1 MTTEY
6 TAEKIKVLHG
16 LEGVRRRPAMYIG
29 DVGKRG
35 LHHLVFELVDNGI
48 DEALAGY
55 ASRVYVI
62 IHSDGSVTVGDNG
75 RGIPVDIHPELGI
88 PGVEVVMTTLH
99 AGGKF
104 DSKVYQISGGLH
116 GVGASVV
123 CALSERLIV
132 KVKRNGKVYEQEFI
146 RGEKKSDLK
155 VIGES
160 DETGTEI
167 RFWPD
172 PQIFKVLNFEY
183 MLLRDRLRELAFLVS
198 GLTIE
203 LSDERTG
210 TSDVFKFDGGLV
222 EFVKYLDEARTP
234 LFEPFS
240 MHTSRD
246 NTEIEIALEYN
257 SGFVETV
264 LSFAN
269 TINTQEG
276 GTHLTGFKAGLTR
289 AINDYGKANNL
300 LKKPV
305 QGEDVREGLTV
316 VIHVKLRDPQ
326 FEGQTKTK
334 LGNGYVKGLVESVF
348 YERFYR
354 FLEENPSI
362 AQTIIQKAQLAAQ
375 GREAAKRAREL
386 TRRKSFLES
395 DSLPGKLADCIVREP
410 ERAEL
415 FIVEGESAGGSAK
428 QGRNREFQAILPLRG
443 KILNVEKARMD
454 KALANQ
460 EIRTIV
466 TAIGSSI
473 GEDCDPEKSRYG
485 KIIIMTDADVDGA
498 HIRTLLLTLFYRY
511 MRPLV
516 ERGFLYIAQPPLYRV
531 SKGKKEW
538 YLYSDQQL
546 QELLN
551 EIGSDGVR
559 IQRYKGLGEMN
570 PEQLWK
576 TTMDPENR
584 VLKRITI
591 EDAAEAERLFSIL
604 MGDKVEPRREFIQE
618 NAKNVVNLDI

>member
-1 MTTEY
+1 MTTDY

-55 ASRVYVI
+55 ATRVYVI
-62 IHSDGSVTVGDNG
+62 IHEDGSVTVGDDG
-75 RGIPVDIHPELGI
+75 RGIPVDIHPELSI

-132 KVKRNGKVYEQEFI
+132 KVKRGGKVYKQEFV
-146 RGEKKSDLK
+146 RGEKASDLQI
-155 VIGES
+155 IGES
-160 DETGTEI
+160 DESGTEV

-172 PQIFKVLNFEY
+172 PQIFKVLKFEY
-183 MLLRDRLRELAFLVS
+183 SSLRDRLRELAFLVS
-198 GLTIE
+198 GLSIE
-203 LSDERTG
+203 LIDERSG
-210 TSDVFKFDGGLV
+210 LSDTFKFDGGLV

-234 LFEPFS
+234 IFEPFS
-240 MHTSRD
+240 MRTSKD

-257 SGFVETV
+257 TGFVETV

-305 QGEDVREGLTV
+305 QGEDVREGLTA

-334 LGNGYVKGLVESVF
+334 LGNGYIKGLVESVF

-362 AQTIIQKAQLAAQ
+362 AHTIIQKAQLAAQ

-454 KALANQ
+454 KALSNQ

-473 GEDCDPEKSRYG
+473 GEDCDPSKSRYG

-516 ERGFLYIAQPPLYRV
+516 EQGYLYIAQPPLYRV

-538 YLYSDQQL
+538 YLYSDQEL
-546 QELLN
+546 QDLLN
-551 EIGSDGVR
+551 EIGSNGVR

-576 TTMDPENR
+576 TTMDPDNR

-604 MGDKVEPRREFIQE
+604 MGDKVEPRRQFIQE